1 MRTRMTQALAGALA
15 AGALLLPTLPAQA
28 ATGSA
33 AVRHDPGPGTAQGP
47 RGKLLSAER
56 IDTAAALP
64 SAASTYRISYTS
76 IGARGQRI
84 VVTGTVAVPPG
95 PAPRGGWPVLS
106 WAHGTTGVADA
117 CAPSLDTTTGLAHSY
132 VGFSTAFLDN
142 WIREGY
148 AVVQTDYEGLGTPG
162 EHPYLNGV
170 SAANTVSDIVIAA
183 RHLNKA
189 IGKRWIVAGH
199 SQGGHATLFTALQG
213 DRHRG
218 TELLGAI
225 SYAPGGVNV
234 SQTVPYVANN
244 LPGAAAALPFVPP
257 LVIGAEAAAPSV
269 DADALVTDVFQPVID
284 AARQV
289 CLGQLGAYTA
299 GISPAD
305 VFSPGADIAA
315 LTAYLAT
322 QEPERLPGLNQP
334 TLILASTHDQLV
346 AKAGVDLLVSR
357 LCPNSPELSYRVYTG
372 VDHRG
377 VMTAG
382 LADGLAYAAQLFAGA
397 VPVGNCPA
405 A

>member
-1 MRTRMTQALAGALA
+1 M
-15 AGALLLPTLPAQA
+15 
-28 ATGSA
+28 
-33 AVRHDPGPGTAQGP
+33 
-47 RGKLLSAER
+47 
-56 IDTAAALP
+56 
-64 SAASTYRISYTS
+64 
-76 IGARGQRI
+76 
-84 VVTGTVAVPPG
+84 
-95 PAPRGGWPVLS
+95 LS